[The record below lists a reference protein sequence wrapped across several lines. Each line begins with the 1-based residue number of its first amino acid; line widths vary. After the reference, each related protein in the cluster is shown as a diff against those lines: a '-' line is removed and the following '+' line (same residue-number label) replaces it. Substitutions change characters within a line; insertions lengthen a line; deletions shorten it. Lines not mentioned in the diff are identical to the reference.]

1 MKSQFC
7 AAGLLLLCMLHPGCN
22 SGKWGFGTKSPV
34 SREPQEIPQPIS
46 LLLPKSVRVH
56 PFTGRTFDE
65 AGGISGI
72 DVRIEAIDAYGDATK
87 AFGSFRFEMY
97 RFMPNSLDPKGDMIA
112 TWDEDLLDPT
122 KNLLH
127 WDKTTR
133 LYTFKLQWDQPVPVG
148 RRLVLVATFDSP
160 FTERLADQW
169 EFVSGQ

>member
-1 MKSQFC
+1 MKIPLC
-7 AAGLLLLCMLHPGCN
+7 WVGLGVLCLLPAGCN
-22 SGKWGFGTKSPV
+22 RDGWHFGTKSPIG
-34 SREPQEIPQPIS
+34 REPQEIPQPIS

-72 DVRIEAIDAYGDATK
+72 DVRIEALDAYGDATK
-87 AFGSFRFEMY
+87 AFGDFRFEMY
-97 RFMPNSLDPKGDMIA
+97 RHVANSLDPKGAMIA
-112 TWDEDLLDPT
+112 TWQESLLEPK

-133 LYTFKLQWDQPVPVG
+133 LYTFKLQWDRPVSVG
-148 RRLVLVATFDSP
+148 RRLVLVASFDSP
-160 FTERLADQW
+160 FTKRLTHQW